1 LSDRKEDPQDS
12 TQDFEKA
19 SQNTSEEK
27 YILRLYV
34 AGMSPRSVKAIEN
47 IRKICEENLKGRYEL
62 DVIDVYQQPEYA
74 KKEQLLA
81 DAKEQIERERAIF
94 ESSLSQT
101 SRQVIEALKQ
111 EIKEKVF
118 HKELLHLLKNEMS
131 KPEVLSRLINAVIGA
146 IEKEGIESNLSVYI
160 PEAVPA
166 REVNALLLQ
175 NILDKLQEKSVL
187 LGPISGGIA
196 LKLHDKNITIE
207 ITDSALEE
215 LIERYSR
222 RDFHEIIFKK

>member
-1 LSDRKEDPQDS
+1 METGKDKVKKICDVLRKETLEPSQK
-12 TQDFEKA
+12 QAEKLLDQA
-19 SQNTSEEK
+19 
-27 YILRLYV
+27 
-34 AGMSPRSVKAIEN
+34 
-47 IRKICEENLKGRYEL
+47 NLEAHEIIAEAHR
-62 DVIDVYQQPEYA
+62 

>member
-1 LSDRKEDPQDS
+1 METGKDKVKKICDVLRKETLEP
-12 TQDFEKA
+12 
-19 SQNTSEEK
+19 SQK
-27 YILRLYV
+27 QAKKLLDQ
-34 AGMSPRSVKAIEN
+34 A
-47 IRKICEENLKGRYEL
+47 NLEAQEIIAEAHR
-62 DVIDVYQQPEYA
+62 

-118 HKELLHLLKNEMS
+118 HKQLLHLLKNEMS

-166 REVNALLLQ
+166 REVNALLC
-175 NILDKLQEKSVL
+175 KTS
-187 LGPISGGIA
+187 
-196 LKLHDKNITIE
+196 
-207 ITDSALEE
+207 
-215 LIERYSR
+215 
-222 RDFHEIIFKK
+222 